1 MRSVVAAALRSHRIS
16 VSGSISY
23 NRRNFTT
30 QSKDRIIRLDQ
41 AFLGGV
47 LVAATT
53 IIFFENDNAPQSN
66 TLVQQNI
73 PSEHNDAA
81 ASLHHHQSAS
91 SRVRRTLTSGL
102 VHRQLTVPKYTIPM
116 ATAIRNDTPSKTT
129 AECSASATDDKI
141 QFATPIKDINKIYDI
156 GRILGEGG
164 YGQVVF
170 ATRRADSKTV
180 ALKCIPKEWT
190 DSDGFKCEIEVLQK
204 LNTHAGGHPHVCC
217 MYDFLEDEDNFYT
230 ALELIEG
237 GELFEHLIEEGAYSE
252 ARAAVFMRQ
261 FAEALAFMH
270 QAGGELKVCVP

>member
-1 MRSVVAAALRSHRIS
+1 MHPTISEAL
-16 VSGSISY
+16 
-23 NRRNFTT
+23 
-30 QSKDRIIRLDQ
+30 
-41 AFLGGV
+41 
-47 LVAATT
+47 
-53 IIFFENDNAPQSN
+53 
-66 TLVQQNI
+66 
-73 PSEHNDAA
+73 
-81 ASLHHHQSAS
+81 AS
-91 SRVRRTLTSGL
+91 SPHPTWTSYSPYYHPCTPL
-102 VHRQLTVPKYTIPM
+102 VTHS
-116 ATAIRNDTPSKTT
+116 IRNDTPSKTT
-129 AECSASATDDKI
+129 AECSASGTDDKI

-204 LNTHAGGHPHVCC
+204 LNDAGGHPHVCC
-217 MYDFLEDEDNFYT
+217 MYDFLEDEDNFYM